1 MILDK
6 PEEEAKEEEPLEQ
19 RQVKSRL
26 LQVTNDKNQK
36 VEAVVLYPKASIQR
50 VARQQ
55 EGRPPAQPSVVQ
67 RCLAG
72 NKGASFELQCPICLD
87 LFLEPV
93 MASCGHVFC
102 AECYIEATLSRKVGH
117 PSLPPSLTLLGML
130 GLQEEHPGE
139 RAHGL
144 PHVPRPH

>member
-55 EGRPPAQPSVVQ
+55 EGRLCSAISRPALPRRQQGRLLRAAVPHLSGPLPRASDGVLRPCVLRRMLHRSHPLAQGRPP
-67 RCLAG
+67 
-72 NKGASFELQCPICLD
+72 
-87 LFLEPV
+87 
-93 MASCGHVFC
+93 
-102 AECYIEATLSRKVGH
+102 
-117 PSLPPSLTLLGML
+117 LPPSLTLLGML